1 MSQADA
7 GDAASMSGLSLV
19 SSSLPQRTGQAPM
32 QLVGLLSENRDLLD
46 KLAAMHSKL
55 KLARARLAQREQEL
69 RSAQAEVGRG
79 TAQRQRK
86 AHTLQTAAV
95 NVCRLSCHYLRP
107 ECRVRCLNG
116 PCNRCRLRR

>member
-46 KLAAMHSKL
+46 KLAAMHSEL
-55 KLARARLAQREQEL
+55 KLAQARLAQREQL
-69 RSAQAEVGRG
+69 RSAQAEVGEVH
-79 TAQRQRK
+79 TNKQRRN
-86 AHTLQTAAV
+86 V
-95 NVCRLSCHYLRP
+95 NVCRISRHYLRP
-107 ECRVRCLNG
+107 DCCVRAA
-116 PCNRCRLRR
+116 